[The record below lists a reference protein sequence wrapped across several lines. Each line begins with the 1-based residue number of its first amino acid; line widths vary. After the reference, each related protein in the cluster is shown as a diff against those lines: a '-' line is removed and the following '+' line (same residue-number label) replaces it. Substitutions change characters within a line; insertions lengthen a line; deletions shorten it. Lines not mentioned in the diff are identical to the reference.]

1 MSIQKKLNYPL
12 WQTPYFVFKCF
23 VILMKLGRSGAFSL
37 IVNNDSFNKKTIS
50 IFKLVNFIFYRKKQ
64 EHIGNLLL
72 KCLIDLGPGFIK
84 FGQALST
91 RPDLIGIETC
101 EYLKKLQDDIK
112 PFPGSIAKEII
123 EAETKD
129 FIDNIFASF
138 EEKPVA
144 NASVAQVH
152 KAILKNGESVA
163 VKILR
168 PNIEKLLFDDFR
180 FFYWV
185 AKYL

>member
-1 MSIQKKLNYPL
+1 MI
-12 WQTPYFVFKCF
+12 
-23 VILMKLGRSGAFSL
+23 KLGKSGAFSL
-37 IVNNDSFNKKTIS
+37 IVNNDSLNKKTIS
-50 IFKLVNFIFYRKKQ
+50 LFKLINFIFYREKQ

-72 KCLIDLGPGFIK
+72 KCLINLGPGFIK

-91 RPDLIGIETC
+91 RPDLIGKETC

-129 FIDNIFASF
+129 FIDNIFAFF

-152 KAILKNGESVA
+152 KAILKN
-163 VKILR
+163 
-168 PNIEKLLFDDFR
+168 
-180 FFYWV
+180 
-185 AKYL
+185 